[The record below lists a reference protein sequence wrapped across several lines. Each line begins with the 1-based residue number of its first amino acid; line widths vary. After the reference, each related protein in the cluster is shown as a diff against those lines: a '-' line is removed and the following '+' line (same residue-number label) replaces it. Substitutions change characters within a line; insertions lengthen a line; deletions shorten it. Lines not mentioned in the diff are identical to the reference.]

1 MCVFQKKME
10 PYFSEENIDLF
21 LGDSFEILESMA
33 PERID
38 TIFADPPY
46 FLSNGGF
53 SCSGGKMVNVNKGEW
68 DSIESFEAKHN
79 FNKKWI
85 SYVRK
90 FLNRTAQ
97 YGYVG
102 LSIIFIPLEQLLKK
116 VVSKL
121 SII

>member
-53 SCSGGKMVNVNKGEW
+53 SCSGGK
-68 DSIESFEAKHN
+68 
-79 FNKKWI
+79 